1 MRRKVNDKKE
11 EDAIYFEHQE
21 SYKTFANSLRTV
33 WLKQIFSSDV
43 TEKGTRELPA
53 DYMDL
58 LGTIGKDRKLL
69 CLYAASGITLCTE
82 EGRKFGIPED
92 ILSDIRR
99 KGFLKLSE
107 AEDENEIY
115 EIAKDVSKRLKCAY
129 QKYSVQNYSYPVK
142 RAVDVIH
149 SCRYEKLRAS
159 VVAEKIEVERTYL
172 AKIFK
177 AETGKTLTEYI
188 RQVKMELAEELIRTY
203 AYHLTEIAELLGYT
217 NYPYFSKQ
225 FKEYFGVAPEKY
237 LDTEI
242 K

>member
-1 MRRKVNDKKE
+1 MNDKKE

-21 SYKTFANSLRTV
+21 SYKAFADSLRTV
-33 WLKQIFSSDV
+33 WLKQIFSLDAP
-43 TEKGTRELPA
+43 EKEPQELPE

-82 EGRKFGIPED
+82 EGRRFGIPED

-107 AEDENEIY
+107 AEAENEIY
-115 EIAKDVSKRLKCAY
+115 ETAKDVSKRLKCAY

-142 RAVDVIH
+142 RAVNVIH
-149 SCRYEKLRAS
+149 SCRYEKLSAS
-159 VVAEKIEVERTYL
+159 VVAEKSKVERTYL

-177 AETGKTLTEYI
+177 AETGQTLTEYI
-188 RQVKMELAEELIRTY
+188 RQVKMELAEELLQTD

-225 FKEYFGVAPEKY
+225 FKEYFGVAPDKY
-237 LDTEI
+237 SNT
-242 K
+242 KQ